1 MYINIRNDGRTDSAD
16 CWIFAGDL
24 IYSYANLQG
33 ADPKDPQFLPIG
45 LAAGSQTNLIFAAD
59 EMVKRA
65 GGEVKRVIPI
75 HDENLKDVF
84 PSRVTDK
91 GLLIHEIAL
100 AKGETSRVQ

>member
-1 MYINIRNDGRTDSAD
+1 
-16 CWIFAGDL
+16 
-24 IYSYANLQG
+24 
-33 ADPKDPQFLPIG
+33 
-45 LAAGSQTNLIFAAD
+45 
-59 EMVKRA
+59 MVKRT

-100 AKGETSRVQ
+100 AKGETSRVR